1 MNKKVDKMNEL
12 FLFCIL
18 IIGIVSLILADKYL
32 HTLGLKIVILTFST
46 LSLILSFKT
55 ITLSTLQI
63 NANIVTYII
72 MYLALCLLIEQNKIK
87 ESKNII
93 KFNFILAIFSSI
105 ILYIMAYYTQSLNDT
120 IGINMKNVF
129 IENSRILIAFPIS
142 TLISQEIFI
151 YIYLKVKKIYDN
163 LFISAVTSYLA
174 AALIDAIIYNF
185 TSYYKILNIDTIIK
199 ILLSTYMIKLIIMV
213 IYSIILTL
221 LNKRKVKK

>member
-1 MNKKVDKMNEL
+1 MNEL
-12 FLFCIL
+12 LLFCIL
-18 IIGIVSLILADKYL
+18 IIGIVSLILADKFL

-185 TSYYKILNIDTIIK
+185 TSYYKILNINTIIK

>member
-129 IENSRILIAFPIS
+129 IENSRILIVFPIS

>member
-1 MNKKVDKMNEL
+1 MNEL
-12 FLFCIL
+12 LLFCIL

-185 TSYYKILNIDTIIK
+185 TSYYKILNINTIIK

>member
-1 MNKKVDKMNEL
+1 MNKKVDEMNEL
-12 FLFCIL
+12 LLLCIL
-18 IIGIVSLILADKYL
+18 IIGMISLILADKYL

-185 TSYYKILNIDTIIK
+185 TSYYRILNINTIIK
-199 ILLSTYMIKLIIMV
+199 ILLSTYMIKLIIIV